1 MQTPLK
7 LENNTCY
14 ILDNQ
19 FGVQA
24 FCYYYVSKIGEPFN
38 LYEGSATVCE

>member
-7 LENNTCY
+7 VENNTCY

-19 FGVQA
+19 FGVKA
-24 FCYYYVSKIGEPFN
+24 LCYYYVSKIGEPFN
-38 LYEGSATVCE
+38 LYGSNHL